1 MKLFKQHIK
10 KLPDETLMERIIS
23 DNDHKALTELYRR
36 YSKRLLGYFINM
48 FNTDVAKAEDFLQ
61 DLFLK
66 LMEKS
71 HQFDTS
77 RKFYSWIFTMASN
90 MCKTEF
96 RQPIIKRLDIE
107 NNQDLV
113 NLLSSVDHNDIDGK
127 AFKEDLKRSIN
138 LLSHD
143 HKTVF
148 ILRYHQHFS
157 LQQISD
163 ITDVSIGT
171 VKSRLYYATQK
182 ITKLLKGYQ
191 PENDSPQF
199 KMN

>member
-1 MKLFKQHIK
+1 MKLFKLHIK
-10 KLPDETLMERIIS
+10 TISDEALMERLI
-23 DNDHKALTELYRR
+23 DNNDPKALTELYSR
-36 YSKRLLGYFINM
+36 YSKKLLGYFINM
-48 FNTDVAKAEDFLQ
+48 FNADLAKAEDFLQ
-61 DLFLK
+61 DIFIK
-66 LMEKS
+66 LMEKA

-77 RKFYSWIFTMASN
+77 RQFYSWIFTIASN

-96 RQPIIKRLDIE
+96 RQPNIKYLSE
-107 NNQDLV
+107 EKGETLMQG
-113 NLLSSVDHNDIDGK
+113 LSSVDEDVMDSK
-127 AFKEDLKRSIN
+127 RFKIDLKQSVN

-143 HKTVF
+143 HKVVF

-157 LQQISD
+157 LQQIAD
-163 ITDVSIGT
+163 ITEANIGT

-182 ITKLLKGYQ
+182 ITKELKGYK